1 MFDRLAAIDLIA
13 DTIKAYVQSLL
24 KVQLS
29 NDLLFHMKLW
39 PQDGTWEKLGFQLNG
54 SERPMCRLYKALYG
68 HPESGALWDAYL
80 TAAIQKCD
88 DWSYRH
94 IRGS

>member
-39 PQDGTWEKLGFQLNG
+39 PQDGTWEKLGSHETVMFDLCAD
-54 SERPMCRLYKALYG
+54 S
-68 HPESGALWDAYL
+68 
-80 TAAIQKCD
+80 T
-88 DWSYRH
+88 
-94 IRGS
+94 

>member
-39 PQDGTWEKLGFQLNG
+39 PQDGTWEKLGSQRKGNV
-54 SERPMCRLYKALYG
+54 RPTCRLNIALYG
-68 HPESGALWDAYL
+68 RPESGAQGEAYL
-80 TAAIQKCD
+80 TAAI
-88 DWSYRH
+88 
-94 IRGS
+94 